1 MFLNL
6 WSTSLIDDSVATS
19 TLNTVSDLQN
29 PNAPED
35 GDIEGLATE
44 LQRNGVAFGTDNPAN
59 AQLGQALTGTLQEV
73 GADAD
78 GPMGVV
84 VLEHTPEHL
93 ADLRDIAQD
102 IANASG
108 YATVIVRTPHA
119 TLGVSD
125 TLTRAQIE
133 RGQVAMV
140 AQPDYPEGLRAFV
153 SAAEDFA
160 VNWVLVSAVA
170 VAILAVAVIASFR
183 PGGRSSLEA

>member
-6 WSTSLIDDSVATS
+6 RSTSLIDDSVATS

-35 GDIEGLATE
+35 VDVEGLATE
-44 LQRNGVAFGTDNPAN
+44 LQQNGVAFGTDNPAN
-59 AQLGQALTGTLQEV
+59 AQLEQALTGALQEV
-73 GADAD
+73 GVEAD

-102 IANASG
+102 IANTSG
-108 YATVIVRTPHA
+108 YDTVIVRTPHA
-119 TLGVSD
+119 ALGVSD

-153 SAAEDFA
+153 SAAEGFA
-160 VNWVLVSAVA
+160 VNWVLVSTVA
-170 VAILAVAVIASFR
+170 ATILAMVVIASFR
-183 PGGRSSLEA
+183 HGGRSSLEA